1 MPRMQGVYDGGEADG
16 LYYIVLQYIE
26 GPTLKQLL
34 AGRPLEPLNALS
46 IGIQIADALAV
57 AHGSGIAHRDLK
69 PANVIVTADG
79 QAKVLDFGLAK
90 MLAAD
95 PAEDGSPPRSP
106 TDEPLTEIGVPYG
119 SMGYSSPEQAAGDP
133 ADHRTDVFSIGVVLY
148 EMLTRQPPL
157 RGPHAR
163 EVLDAVIN
171 STPRPPRQLE
181 PQVPRALQRIL
192 HP

>member
-1 MPRMQGVYDGGEADG
+1 MTPLSPGSTVSHYRILETLGRGGQATAFEGEACLCSALDNPHIQGVYDVGETDG

-34 AGRPLEPLNALS
+34 AGRPLEPLSALS
-46 IGIQIADALAV
+46 IAIQIADALAV
-57 AHGSGIAHRDLK
+57 AHACGIAHRDLK

-95 PAEDGSPPRSP
+95 AVAEEGSPARSP
-106 TDEPLTEIGVPYG
+106 TDEPLTEVGVPYG

-133 ADHRTDVFSIGVVLY
+133 ADHSTDVFSL
-148 EMLTRQPPL
+148 
-157 RGPHAR
+157 
-163 EVLDAVIN
+163 
-171 STPRPPRQLE
+171 
-181 PQVPRALQRIL
+181 
-192 HP
+192 